1 MNTDQKRSF
10 LRHTLATVA
19 YRAAKVERF
28 APPGFG
34 DFQLG
39 KGARTPLEIIAH
51 LGDLFDW
58 ALRLAKGNQEWVQ
71 SKPQSWRKEV
81 ARLHASLLALDQYL
95 ASDAPLSATPEE
107 LFQGP
112 ISDAL
117 THVGQVAVLRR
128 QAGAPVRSEVFVK
141 ADIAAGRVGEEQ
153 PKNPLEFDGAPADP
167 KASATAV

>member
-1 MNTDQKRSF
+1 LALNTDPKRGF

-39 KGARTPLEIIAH
+39 KAARTPLEIIAH
-51 LGDLFDW
+51 MADLFDW
-58 ALRLAKGNQEWVQ
+58 GLRLAKGNSDWVQ

-81 ARLHASLLALDQYL
+81 ARFHESLLSLDQYL
-95 ASDAPLSATPEE
+95 ASNAPLSVTPEE

-117 THVGQVAVLRR
+117 THIGQVAVLRR
-128 QAGAPVRSEVFVK
+128 QAGVPVRSEVYAK
-141 ADIAAGRVGEEQ
+141 AKIAAGTVGEEQ
-153 PKNPLEFDGAPADP
+153 PANPLEFDSPPAE
-167 KASATAV
+167 SAAR